1 MIAMA
6 ILDEMTQKLH
16 AAPSG
21 KATKAVIREY
31 ADSTGATISSLY
43 RWARSR
49 GWTSGKA
56 VRTDAGI
63 RRSGVSDEALDRIA
77 AMKLMSRRKTG
88 MITLKTNRAR
98 EIMEDANTL
107 GAEVSD
113 STLNRYLRERQ
124 LDSKH
129 LKKNVRGQGPH
140 TGTRAKGIN
149 HCHLFDVSVCLQWRF
164 NMKRIVAV
172 DEDLETSQ
180 NKVEQLR
187 KRGELLH
194 RYVLVDMASGCFF
207 VQYFYALGENTT
219 DLIRFLYNAWTPK
232 PNLPLSGFPK
242 ILYTDKGSALIG
254 AATRNLLKNLDIEFM
269 VHEAGNPR
277 AKGGVETYMRIWQE
291 DFESGLRLSPATDI
305 EGLNRMAFD
314 RAVWYNAMK
323 VMRRHGQTRTD
334 CYLRH
339 AKGMTLRLPPPEHIF
354 YQLAHSEPE
363 TRVVQGDLTISYKG
377 KIYEIRKSHLY
388 NRSDLV
394 GEKVLVQFSPINYPR
409 VEIRQDDLGLITEAE
424 PMEYD
429 EFGVSMAKAII
440 GEEFKSQ
447 PYSTTQKFI
456 HQKAKEMKEENA
468 LEEEAGAV
476 FGHHAAKLGNVRY
489 ITPRG
494 EEQVP
499 EEAFRVEGFDVTGTR
514 RMGPSPLR
522 TRTWV
527 IQKLMDE
534 QILLPGLK
542 GPGDQA
548 LVDGLMDGKAEIEED
563 VVLEFVR
570 RAEEPMAVRK
580 SA

>member
-21 KATKAVIREY
+21 KATKSVIREY
-31 ADSTGATISSLY
+31 ADSTGATTSTLY
-43 RWARSR
+43 RLARDR
-49 GWTSGKA
+49 GWSSGQA

-63 RRSGVSDEALDRIA
+63 RKSGVSDEALHTMA
-77 AMKLMSRRKTG
+77 LMKLMSRRKTG
-88 MITLKTNRAR
+88 MIVMKTNRAR
-98 EIMEDANTL
+98 EIMEDAGTL

-124 LDSKH
+124 IDNTH
-129 LKKNVRGQGPH
+129 LKKNVRGHGPH

-164 NMKRIVAV
+164 NKKRIVAV

-232 PNLPLSGFPK
+232 TNLPLSGFTE
-242 ILYTDKGSALIG
+242 ILYTDTRSELMG
-254 AATRNLLKNLDIEFM
+254 AATKNLLTNLKIEFDA
-269 VHEAGNPR
+269 HEAGNPR

-305 EGLNRMAFD
+305 EALNRMAFD
-314 RAVWYNAMK
+314 RAVWYNATR

-334 CYLRH
+334 CYLKH
-339 AKGMTLRLPPPEHIF
+339 AKNMTLRLPPPEHIF

-377 KIYEIRKSHLY
+377 KIYEIKKSHLY

-409 VEIRQDDLGLITEAE
+409 VEIKHDGLIMEAE
-424 PMEYD
+424 PLEYD

-440 GEEFKSQ
+440 GEEFRSQ
-447 PYSTTQKFI
+447 AYSTTQKFI
-456 HQKAKEMKEENA
+456 HQKAKEMKETNA
-468 LEEEAGAV
+468 LEKEAGAV

-494 EEQVP
+494 EVETP

-542 GPGDQA
+542 GPGDRA

-563 VVLEFVR
+563 AVLAYIR
-570 RAEEPMAVRK
+570 QAEEPVAVMK

>member
-1 MIAMA
+1 MIATA

-21 KATKAVIREY
+21 KATKAIVRGY

-63 RRSGVSDEALDRIA
+63 RRTGISDEALDKIA

-88 MITLKTNRAR
+88 MIIMKTNRAR
-98 EIMEDANTL
+98 EIMDDAGTL

-113 STLNRYLRERQ
+113 STLNRYLRERRI
-124 LDSKH
+124 DSKH
-129 LKKNVRGQGPH
+129 LKDNVRGHGPH
-140 TGTRAKGIN
+140 SGTRAKGIN

-164 NMKRIVAV
+164 NTKRIVAV
-172 DEDLETSQ
+172 DEDLETSK

-207 VQYFYALGENTT
+207 VQYFYALGENTEN
-219 DLIRFLYNAWTPK
+219 LIRFLYNAWTPK
-232 PNLPLSGFPK
+232 PQLPLSGFPEMV
-242 ILYTDKGSALIG
+242 YTDKGSSIQS
-254 AATRNLLKNLDIEFM
+254 AAIKNLLDNLHIDQDA
-269 VHEAGNPR
+269 HEAGNAR
-277 AKGGVETYMRIWQE
+277 ATGGVEVYMRIWQE
-291 DFESGLRLSPATDI
+291 DFESGLRLAPAKGL
-305 EGLNRMAFD
+305 ESLNRLAFD
-314 RAVWYNAMK
+314 RVVYYNATK

-334 CYLRH
+334 CYLKH
-339 AKGMTLRLPPPEHIF
+339 AKKMTLRLPPPEHIF
-354 YQLAHSEPE
+354 YQLAHSAPE

-377 KIYEIRKSHLY
+377 KNYEIKKSVYY

-394 GEKVLVQFSPINYPR
+394 GEKVLVQFSPIHYPR
-409 VEIRQDDLGLITEAE
+409 VEIKHDGIYWEAE
-424 PMEYD
+424 PLEYD
-429 EFGVSMAKAII
+429 EFGVSMEKAII
-440 GEEFKSQ
+440 GEEYKSQ
-447 PYSTTQKFI
+447 QYSTTQQFI

-468 LEEEAGAV
+468 LEKEAGAV

-489 ITPRG
+489 IAPRG
-494 EEQVP
+494 EVETP

-514 RMGPSPLR
+514 RMGPSPMR
-522 TRTWV
+522 SRTWV

-542 GPGDQA
+542 GPGDRA
-548 LVDGLMDGKAEIEED
+548 LVDGLMDRKAEIEED

-570 RAEEPMAVRK
+570 RAEEPVAVRR

>member
-16 AAPSG
+16 AVPTG
-21 KATKAVIREY
+21 KATKSIVREY
-31 ADSTGATISSLY
+31 AASTGATVSTLY
-43 RWARSR
+43 RLARDR
-49 GWTSGKA
+49 GWRSGKA

-63 RRSGVSDEALDRIA
+63 RKTGLSDDALDRIA
-77 AMKLMSRRKTG
+77 AMKIMSRRKTG

-98 EIMEDANTL
+98 EIMEDAGTL

-124 LDSKH
+124 LDE
-129 LKKNVRGQGPH
+129 KKLRGNMRGHGPH
-140 TGTRAKGIN
+140 SGTRAKGIN

-164 NMKRIVAV
+164 NTKKIVAV

-207 VQYFYALGENTT
+207 VQYFYAFGENTK

-232 PNLPLSGFPK
+232 PQLPLAGYPEMV
-242 ILYTDKGSALIG
+242 YTDKGSAIQS
-254 AATRNLLKNLDIEFM
+254 AAIKNLLRNLHIKSDA
-269 VHEAGNPR
+269 HEAGVPR
-277 AKGGVETYMRIWQE
+277 ATGGVETYMRIWQE
-291 DFESGLRLSPATDI
+291 DFESGLRMAPATGI
-305 EGLNRMAFD
+305 EELNRMAFD
-314 RAVWYNAMK
+314 RLVYYNATK

-334 CYLRH
+334 CYLKH
-339 AKGMTLRLPPPEHIF
+339 AKNMALRLPSPEHIF
-354 YQLAHSEPE
+354 YQLAHSTPE
-363 TRVVQGDLTISYKG
+363 TRIVNGDLTISYKG
-377 KIYEIRKSHLY
+377 KTYEIQKSHLY

-394 GEKVLVQFSPINYPR
+394 GEKVEVQFSPINYPL
-409 VEIRQDDLGLITEAE
+409 VEIKNGDLIMEAE
-424 PMEYD
+424 PVEYD
-429 EFGVSMAKAII
+429 EFGISMAKALI
-440 GEEFKSQ
+440 GEEYKSQ
-447 PYSTTQKFI
+447 AYSTTQKFI
-456 HQKAKEMKEENA
+456 HQRAREMKEENA
-468 LEEEAGAV
+468 LEKESQFV

-489 ITPRG
+489 IPPRG
-494 EEQVP
+494 EEQAP

-542 GPGDQA
+542 GPGDRA

-563 VVLEFVR
+563 AVLAYIR
-570 RAEEPMAVRK
+570 QAEEPMAMRK